1 MNKPR
6 TEKEK
11 REFLELRKKRDI
23 ISSKMKEMDP
33 EELKS
38 YISERLEENKADPL
52 KKKAP
57 NPKT

>member
-11 REFLELRKKRDI
+11 SAFLELRKKRDI
-23 ISSKMKEMDP
+23 ISSKMKEMNP

-38 YISERLEENKADPL
+38 YISERLEQNKSEPL
-52 KKKAP
+52 KKKVL
-57 NPKT
+57 NSKT